1 MKYKHLVDF
10 NSQAIS
16 FNNYDW
22 IVNFVNKNDIS
33 SVLEFGPGSST
44 WAFNEKDKVNITS
57 YEYNLKWCSFYK
69 KMFEEYKNI
78 NIKPLNSFSIE
89 KFDLSFVDSPKGRG
103 RFSRLE
109 TCILSTFCSN
119 LIILHDAIRPGEK
132 ETSETMKSLGWKYE
146 LVENNKKERGFAIYS
161 KRIYTL

>member
-1 MKYKHLVDF
+1 MRYKHLVDF

-22 IVNFVNKNDIS
+22 IVRFINKNNIS
-33 SVLEFGPGSST
+33 KVLEFGPGSST
-44 WAFNEKDKVNITS
+44 WAFNEKKGTSIKS
-57 YEYNLKWCSFYK
+57 YEYNSKWCSFYK

-78 NIKPLNSFSIE
+78 TITPLDLFSIE

-109 TCILSTFCSN
+109 TCILSSFCSN

-132 ETSETMKSLGWKYE
+132 ETSEVMKSLGWKYE
-146 LVENNKKERGFAIYS
+146 LVEKSRKERGLAIYS
-161 KRIYTL
+161 KQGYKI